1 MSTESPNTT
10 TPVDPQT
17 AINRAEGTTEAVW
30 EALRTVQDP
39 ELPLSVVDLGLI
51 YDVAVG
57 AGHADI
63 TMTLTYSGCP
73 AKDII
78 IGDIK
83 RAVYGVEGIEE
94 ITVDTVYHP
103 TWDYDRITE
112 RGRKELNEY
121 GIAIPG
127 YEEAPDPDCH

>member
-1 MSTESPNTT
+1 L
-10 TPVDPQT
+10 VDYLNDLLIPQS
-17 AINRAEGTTEAVW
+17 
-30 EALRTVQDP
+30 
-39 ELPLSVVDLGLI
+39 ELTRQCR
-51 YDVAVG
+51 
-57 AGHADI
+57 HADI

-83 RAVYGVEGIEE
+83 RAVYGVDGVEE